1 MLSWIWTSDLILSP
15 PPHPP
20 PKVSVSDLRNPQ
32 TALDTPAC
40 RVPSVVPASATTG
53 RAATAPQVSFSSPSS
68 FCRGLLDKGT
78 GLRFHLTSFW
88 GCGQCK
94 ETGSDL
100 FSYAHPT
107 RGRQA
112 SQENKEDIFQTHDNI
127 LLVSQLECVRYLRL
141 SHLPV
146 GGWGCSDWLE
156 LIRGCS
162 QR

>member
-1 MLSWIWTSDLILSP
+1 MGAELDLDIRLDSFTP
-15 PPHPP
+15 PL
-20 PKVSVSDLRNPQ
+20 PKVSVSVLRNPQ

-94 ETGSDL
+94 ETGQTCFPMHIQREEDRRPKRTRKTSSRL
-100 FSYAHPT
+100 MTTFS
-107 RGRQA
+107 
-112 SQENKEDIFQTHDNI
+112 
-127 LLVSQLECVRYLRL
+127 LCL
-141 SHLPV
+141 SWNV
-146 GGWGCSDWLE
+146 
-156 LIRGCS
+156 
-162 QR
+162 